1 MVHNRRRTD
10 TGRRR
15 RGSFRTLRPG
25 SAVQEW
31 IDDDIE
37 KECEADGKP
46 VSPTLAQ
53 LKNQQHHVATRRREL
68 MAKHLESKSKP
79 LVGGGVTMWPAMDD
93 MRLSRNDVIFLG
105 ALCLALILCMCAT
118 VIAIH
123 GDAMTKLTRYTEEM
137 RGFSGKYRL
146 TDNAS
151 FRESVLTWHGNLS
164 TLMDKIDRDLV
175 YSWSDANFFDWMLCL
190 LYTCGITALLWHL
203 YDNILAKNR
212 LTPRRIKAWISLL
225 VAVLVLTSLGLYFLV
240 KAHLLEDAIRKTVRN
255 FIKEMV
261 LFRMEWICLLSI

>member
-15 RGSFRTLRPG
+15 RGSYRTLRPEQTP
-25 SAVQEW
+25 VQEW

-123 GDAMTKLTRYTEEM
+123 GNRIKNNNDVGAFIGFLGDTMTKLTRYTEEM

-164 TLMDKIDRDLV
+164 TLMVRR
-175 YSWSDANFFDWMLCL
+175 
-190 LYTCGITALLWHL
+190 LLWM
-203 YDNILAKNR
+203 R
-212 LTPRRIKAWISLL
+212 PVGFSL
-225 VAVLVLTSLGLYFLV
+225 SLG
-240 KAHLLEDAIRKTVRN
+240 
-255 FIKEMV
+255 
-261 LFRMEWICLLSI
+261 